1 MCLTILYVH
10 TYTYSI
16 YLDMIPDTGTVL
28 YLVLELDTDT
38 WIGTGFLTSRALQS
52 CVTTTQMYLALRAMV
67 TNIQLIRRQLFLRTI
82 FET

>member
-1 MCLTILYVH
+1 MKPDDTDTIW
-10 TYTYSI
+10 
-16 YLDMIPDTGTVL
+16 

-38 WIGTGFLTSRALQS
+38 WIGTVFLASRALQS